1 MNKKSKYILAGIS
14 LFIIIIPVCTYV
26 IHTYKSK
33 SDDTLKDLKP
43 AITEPQEM
51 GNQTDETQEAV
62 ENDEKR
68 YDVLYYEKYIKA
80 NEDNFYSNAKAGE
93 INDKLFEQLFITYIK
108 TADIMNEEVAN
119 ELDLDDVQD
128 NYYKTSW
135 IKIWAEEGNPYYD
148 LNRQYL
154 AKKYEKYISP
164 AYYEW
169 LNHLDKTA
177 KLTNDAALTITPD
190 ELREYIVYLEKFK
203 EKYPDFVDING
214 VNLILNGYLEIYLM
228 GLDNTRV
235 FIDWENKMNPEFKSS
250 YEKFLS
256 ENKDSKYY
264 NMVEELYNKAKENN
278 FKCDNKLIEWHQEVF
293 FQKYLKKEN

>member
-108 TADIMNEEVAN
+108 I
-119 ELDLDDVQD
+119 
-128 NYYKTSW
+128 
-135 IKIWAEEGNPYYD
+135 I
-148 LNRQYL
+148 R
-154 AKKYEKYISP
+154 KKYCI
-164 AYYEW
+164 
-169 LNHLDKTA
+169 
-177 KLTNDAALTITPD
+177 
-190 ELREYIVYLEKFK
+190 RC
-203 EKYPDFVDING
+203 
-214 VNLILNGYLEIYLM
+214 
-228 GLDNTRV
+228 
-235 FIDWENKMNPEFKSS
+235 
-250 YEKFLS
+250 
-256 ENKDSKYY
+256 
-264 NMVEELYNKAKENN
+264 
-278 FKCDNKLIEWHQEVF
+278 CD
-293 FQKYLKKEN
+293 